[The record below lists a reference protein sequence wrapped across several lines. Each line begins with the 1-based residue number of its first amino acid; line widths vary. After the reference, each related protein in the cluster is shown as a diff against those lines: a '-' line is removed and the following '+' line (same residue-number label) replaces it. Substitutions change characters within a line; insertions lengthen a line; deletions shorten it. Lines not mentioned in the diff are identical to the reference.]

1 MPQDD
6 FKPKLGRMLDAGGA
20 RLLKHTTRVFRQAGK
35 AGVRALRQKGHVSPS
50 ALKRGMG
57 AGVRA
62 AAGLIAPG
70 SRRVIVKARYT
81 RIVGGD
87 LGAARAHIKYIVRD
101 GVTREGMASHLYD
114 ASHDEANGSAFL
126 DRSGHDPHQFRFIVS
141 PEDSARLA
149 DLKPFIRDLL
159 SQMERDLETKLD
171 WVAVDHFNTGHPHT
185 HIVIRGRD
193 DQGRDLVM
201 ARDYISHGVRAR
213 AQGLITLELGPETD
227 LERTQKLFNE
237 TGQERLTR
245 LDRSL
250 LARARDG
257 ILVVTDAEE
266 RDPVQ
271 QTLRVGRLKTLER
284 LGLAQERQQGVWQL
298 DGKLESK
305 LRRLGDRADK
315 FRTMQ
320 QVLKELGID
329 RSAAA
334 MALFERGPRKV
345 PLIGKVVGVGMV
357 DEITDRT
364 WVVVDAVDGRVH
376 YADLGR
382 LKSPEMPQRGMLV
395 ALAGDE
401 TLRGKPTSVPRI
413 EVLSPVELSRLAT
426 HDGPTWLDEA
436 VVGGFQVQKEMPGF
450 PAELGQALADRGRWL
465 AERGLADVYALNEI
479 APRPEMMRSL
489 RQRETAHLA
498 ETLSRELHAIHVP
511 HEPGSRVS
519 GVYERAITTPMGKL
533 AVIRRED
540 TFTLARWKPALE
552 PMRGRAVMGLIGPSR
567 VMWTLDRGRT
577 LPGRG

>member
-6 FKPKLGRMLDAGGA
+6 FKPKLGRMRDAGGA
-20 RLLKHTTRVFRQAGK
+20 HLVKHTTRVFRQAGK

-50 ALKRGMG
+50 ALRRGMG

-81 RIVGGD
+81 RIVAGD
-87 LGAARAHIKYIVRD
+87 LGAARAHLKYILRD
-101 GVTREGMASHLYD
+101 GVTREGMAGHLYD
-114 ASHDEANGSAFL
+114 ASHDEADGSAFL
-126 DRSGHDPHQFRFIVS
+126 ARSEQDPHQFRFIVS

-159 SQMERDLETKLD
+159 AQMERDLETKLD
-171 WVAVDHFNTGHPHT
+171 WMAVDHFNTGHPHT
-185 HIVIRGRD
+185 HVVIRGRD

-201 ARDYISHGVRAR
+201 ARDYIAHGVRAR

-257 ILVVTDAEE
+257 ILVVSAAEE

-271 QTLRVGRLKTLER
+271 QTLRIGRLKTLER

-320 QVLKELGID
+320 QVLKEARHRPRYCRHGPVRARPAQDTPGQQSHRRGHGRRDHRPHLGGGRCHRRPRPLCRPGPD
-329 RSAAA
+329 RAWRSARSGAC
-334 MALFERGPRKV
+334 
-345 PLIGKVVGVGMV
+345 
-357 DEITDRT
+357 
-364 WVVVDAVDGRVH
+364 WW
-376 YADLGR
+376 R
-382 LKSPEMPQRGMLV
+382 LP
-395 ALAGDE
+395 
-401 TLRGKPTSVPRI
+401 
-413 EVLSPVELSRLAT
+413 AT
-426 HDGPTWLDEA
+426 RPC
-436 VVGGFQVQKEMPGF
+436 GG
-450 PAELGQALADRGRWL
+450 
-465 AERGLADVYALNEI
+465 
-479 APRPEMMRSL
+479 SL
-489 RQRETAHLA
+489 R
-498 ETLSRELHAIHVP
+498 
-511 HEPGSRVS
+511 
-519 GVYERAITTPMGKL
+519 
-533 AVIRRED
+533 
-540 TFTLARWKPALE
+540 
-552 PMRGRAVMGLIGPSR
+552 PSR
-567 VMWTLDRGRT
+567 G
-577 LPGRG
+577 